1 MAAEGH
7 PTHLHLPY
15 PKRKRNPATAAENE
29 EDKLGNFAHYM
40 RAFAHYMRA
49 RRVMGKLLPH
59 REERLNAINFIW
71 DLSEVGYSPRNC
83 HAKYSSRFPVAD

>member
-15 PKRKRNPATAAENE
+15 PKRKRNPATAAEKE
-29 EDKLGNFAHYM
+29 EDKLGN
-40 RAFAHYMRA
+40 FAHYMRA

-59 REERLNAINFIW
+59 REARLNAINFIW
-71 DLSEVGYSPRNC
+71 DLSEVGHSPRDC